1 MGSADSM
8 LSFNSTGMPCK
19 GPRGPLVCSSLSS
32 SRACLSASGLMA
44 MMDRSCGPLRSMA
57 SIRRVKAWTSS
68 TDVVLRESRS
78 ARSSLKV
85 RVSGSSAAFTVPA
98 ATESAA
104 IMPNERRSDAF
115 KLPFIDSIIGFQ
127 QRLVSAMA
135 GRYIQ
140 PASGHK
146 RLEARTDKHVAPPA
160 KRPQE
165 QPVCSGALPFER
177 RVDPHE
183 NNEPGRRDGRDRPLR
198 QRRVGGRRSSPT
210 CRSDIQGL
218 GAHRWPGLRRRG
230 QPDGNIVLERGY
242 GMADLE
248 QGVAIRPDTVF
259 NIASL
264 SKQFTAVS
272 LLLLQEQGKLS
283 LDDDIRKYLSEV
295 PDYGKRITLRHL
307 ANHTSGLRDLPSVL
321 ALAGWNW
328 LDAVPEA
335 YALDVIARQKHLNFE
350 PGSKY
355 SYSNSGYYL
364 MAVVVERV
372 SGQRFSEFTRDH
384 IFQPLGMLHSRFY
397 DDRRMIM
404 KSRAIGHM
412 KLPGGGFGVWRPTYE
427 IVGDG
432 ALLTTVQDMAL
443 WDRNFLNPKLGRN
456 PQQLLADMTKVGV
469 LNDGKPLDYALGAW
483 RSRTIAACP
492 PSVTAAVCRATTP
505 SCCVSRNRSSRP
517 RFCAISAAARRER
530 PRRRIADIYLDGKF
544 PEGPETPKPR
554 EQPDVPPPAQRQPVG
569 R

>member
-1 MGSADSM
+1 MRTTTLAAAMAATLLCANAASAD
-8 LSFNSTGMPCK
+8 
-19 GPRGPLVCSSLSS
+19 V
-32 SRACLSASGLMA
+32 
-44 MMDRSCGPLRSMA
+44 DRTQ
-57 SIRRVKAWTSS
+57 RVDQIFKDW
-68 TDVVLRESRS
+68 
-78 ARSSLKV
+78 ARSDSPGCAV
-85 RVSGSSAAFTVPA
+85 EVS
-98 ATESAA
+98 
-104 IMPNERRSDAF
+104 
-115 KLPFIDSIIGFQ
+115 Q
-127 QRLVSAMA
+127 
-135 GRYIQ
+135 
-140 PASGHK
+140 
-146 RLEARTDKHVAPPA
+146 
-160 KRPQE
+160 
-165 QPVCSGALPFER
+165 
-177 RVDPHE
+177 
-183 NNEPGRRDGRDRPLR
+183 
-198 QRRVGGRRSSPT
+198 
-210 CRSDIQGL
+210 
-218 GAHRWPGLRRRG
+218 
-230 QPDGNIVLERGY
+230 DGNIVLERGY

-283 LDDDIRKYLSEV
+283 LDDDIRKYLGEM

-328 LDAVPEA
+328 LDAVPEQ
-335 YALDVIARQKHLNFE
+335 YALDVISRQKHLNFE

-404 KSRAIGHM
+404 KSRAIGHT

-443 WDRNFLNPKLGRN
+443 WDGNFLNPKLGRN

-469 LNDGKPLDYALGAW
+469 LNDGKPLDYALGLAIEKY
-483 RSRTIAACP
+483 RGLPTVGHGG
-492 PSVTAAVCRATTP
+492 SVPGYNTFMLRFPEQKFATTILCNVGGGP
-505 SCCVSRNRSSRP
+505 AR
-517 RFCAISAAARRER
+517 AAAKA
-530 PRRRIADIYLDGKF
+530 IADIYLDGKF
-544 PEGPETPKPR
+544 PEGPEAPKPR
-554 EQPDVPPPAQRQPVG
+554 QEPEVPPPAQRQPSVAELQKLAGSYFSEELAANYTLKVVG
-569 R
+569 QELQAVVNYQPPLSFYAVDGRRFYSKQHDVALTFSGKGFELGVDEIHGIKFERTSRR

>member
-1 MGSADSM
+1 MRTTTLAAAMAVTLLCGNVAVAD
-8 LSFNSTGMPCK
+8 
-19 GPRGPLVCSSLSS
+19 V
-32 SRACLSASGLMA
+32 
-44 MMDRSCGPLRSMA
+44 DRTQ
-57 SIRRVKAWTSS
+57 RV
-68 TDVVLRESRS
+68 DQVLKDWSRS
-78 ARSSLKV
+78 DSPGCAV
-85 RVSGSSAAFTVPA
+85 EVS
-98 ATESAA
+98 
-104 IMPNERRSDAF
+104 
-115 KLPFIDSIIGFQ
+115 Q
-127 QRLVSAMA
+127 
-135 GRYIQ
+135 
-140 PASGHK
+140 
-146 RLEARTDKHVAPPA
+146 
-160 KRPQE
+160 
-165 QPVCSGALPFER
+165 
-177 RVDPHE
+177 
-183 NNEPGRRDGRDRPLR
+183 
-198 QRRVGGRRSSPT
+198 
-210 CRSDIQGL
+210 
-218 GAHRWPGLRRRG
+218 
-230 QPDGNIVLERGY
+230 DGNIVLERGY

-283 LDDDIRKYLSEV
+283 LDDDLRKYVSEV
-295 PDYGKRITLRHL
+295 PDYGRRITLRHL

-328 LDAVPEA
+328 LDAVPQQ
-335 YALDVIARQKHLNFE
+335 YALDVIARQKKLNFE

-372 SGQRFSEFTRDH
+372 SGQKFSEFTRDH

-404 KSRAIGHM
+404 KNRAIGHT

-443 WDRNFLNPKLGRN
+443 WDRNFLYPKLGRN

-469 LNDGKPLDYALGAW
+469 LNDGKPLDYALGLAIEKY
-483 RSRTIAACP
+483 RGLPTVGHGGSIPGYNTFMLRFP
-492 PSVTAAVCRATTP
+492 EQKFATTILCNVGGGP
-505 SCCVSRNRSSRP
+505 ARV
-517 RFCAISAAARRER
+517 AAKA
-530 PRRRIADIYLDGKF
+530 IADIYLDGKF

-554 EQPDVPPPAQRQPVG
+554 EQPDVPPPAQRQPSTAELQKLAGSYFSEELGVSYTLKAVG
-569 R
+569 QELQAIVGYQLPLSFYAVDGRRFYSKQHDLTLTFGGKGFELGADEIQGIKFERSSRR

>member
-1 MGSADSM
+1 MRTTNLAAAVAATFLCANVASAD
-8 LSFNSTGMPCK
+8 
-19 GPRGPLVCSSLSS
+19 V
-32 SRACLSASGLMA
+32 
-44 MMDRSCGPLRSMA
+44 DRSQ
-57 SIRRVKAWTSS
+57 RVDQIFKDWT
-68 TDVVLRESRS
+68 
-78 ARSSLKV
+78 
-85 RVSGSSAAFTVPA
+85 
-98 ATESAA
+98 
-104 IMPNERRSDAF
+104 
-115 KLPFIDSIIGFQ
+115 
-127 QRLVSAMA
+127 
-135 GRYIQ
+135 
-140 PASGHK
+140 
-146 RLEARTDKHVAPPA
+146 RTD
-160 KRPQE
+160 
-165 QPVCSGALPFER
+165 G
-177 RVDPHE
+177 
-183 NNEPGRRDGRDRPLR
+183 PGCAVEVS
-198 QRRVGGRRSSPT
+198 Q
-210 CRSDIQGL
+210 
-218 GAHRWPGLRRRG
+218 
-230 QPDGNIVLERGY
+230 DGNIVLERGY

-328 LDAVPEA
+328 LDAVPEQ

-404 KSRAIGHM
+404 KSRAIGHV

-456 PQQLLADMTKVGV
+456 PERLLADLTQVAV
-469 LNDGKPLDYALGAW
+469 LNDGKPLDYALGLAIEKY
-483 RSRTIAACP
+483 RGLPTVGHGG
-492 PSVTAAVCRATTP
+492 SVPGYNTFMLRFPEQKFATTILCNIGGGP
-505 SCCVSRNRSSRP
+505 AR
-517 RFCAISAAARRER
+517 AAAKA
-530 PRRRIADIYLDGKF
+530 IADIYLDGKF
-544 PEGPETPKPR
+544 PEAAEAPKPR
-554 EQPDVPPPAQRQPVG
+554 EQPEAPPPAQRQPAIAELQKFAGTYYSEELGTTYTFKIVG
-569 R
+569 QELQAIVNYQPPLSFYAVDGRRFYSKQHDVTLTFGGKGFELGADEIQGIKFERTSRR